1 MYKKMTKKIN
11 FRTST
16 LLKYFSTLGLVR
28 LGRNVPNSLIL
39 VKVIRNVP
47 KLIYFPCQVWSNEL
61 SLVIN
66 T

>member
-1 MYKKMTKKIN
+1 MYKKNDKKIN

-28 LGRNVPNSLIL
+28 LGRNVP
-39 VKVIRNVP
+39 
-47 KLIYFPCQVWSNEL
+47 KLADTRKGNKER
-61 SLVIN
+61 